1 MITDHDYLLFQSCGD
16 IRFLLS
22 YPYII
27 MSNFFTKL
35 ASSVGIVTLV
45 AASAS
50 ASLVSAA
57 SGFLP
62 YAELLADNGVINS
75 NTEAG
80 YRLSSNI
87 TRAELAKVVA
97 NLGGMDALTCVDTY
111 GDVPASHSL
120 CGYVEAL
127 ADAGIVST
135 ASTTFRPDANV
146 TRAEMVKM
154 ILGAL
159 GELPSDAD
167 AGYMDLSALGD
178 LAGYVNRANELGC
191 AADNDYFRPNASAS
205 RGEAFKIAACAAG
218 LELPVDPVDPVPPS
232 GTGVVSTGT
241 VMGALTASLEGT
253 AMAQYVPKNASSVK
267 VGSVKLMA
275 GSSDVTVRSLAVTR
289 SGLGNSADISANN
302 GIRAAQNGVVV
313 SSSSDFYNATSQ
325 VGTVYFYPAL
335 VVKAG
340 ASQVVDILVNLSGAE
355 NSQHQFTLTAVNA
368 DNTTVTGAP
377 VTLGLLNTTSYVT
390 ASITV
395 GGSVN
400 YTATP
405 GKTQQAI
412 AKVDLTAGSRDV
424 TVNGFT
430 LTRSGSNDLTK
441 KFANV
446 KVYKNGV
453 AVGTATV
460 TADKLSVSGLANAL
474 AAGNFQSFEIK
485 ADILVDGSA
494 STNTLGFKIDSS
506 SDVSA
511 TEVATGYSTTTTGF
525 ASFNE
530 LVTFSNVDVTY
541 TKQSSANVTVAP
553 GASNVTLFDAK
564 VTSTVGL
571 NVRQLIINTIPT
583 TGSGVLAFAN
593 DQLSVKVNGSEVATI
608 TSSDNWAL
616 PITKTVSIPVDTAT
630 AARIT
635 IVGSSVKNTVV
646 GSQNYTFQVKLS
658 DVRDAANNAVSLLTD
673 TVTGDKTTIQ
683 APTLTLKNATVNTGN
698 SNDKISSATNQEAG
712 RFALRA
718 EGDEVRVTKLVVN
731 NIGSALLSNVV
742 DASSVELRNVATDA
756 KLQGTVTISG
766 NTITVD
772 GMFNN
777 IAKDEDQNIKVVF
790 TTVKTLDSIYG
801 SGIQLR
807 VVSPTDITA
816 TTVNGGATVG
826 LPAFTATMKAYTIS
840 VVPPSIKVDSV
851 KLLAS
856 TKAIAKITITNG
868 DSNTGITL
876 SGITLEFKYRYTA
889 NGTAPTINTPLC
901 IREVGG
907 SNGTNACTNSG
918 YSNAVTAV
926 NAGVTGTFYFAN
938 LSTIPVP
945 LTKNSSTSFEV
956 YMDTVPGW
964 ATGDQ
969 VTISASNV
977 SYVVN
982 GVAVSRSYDV
992 GTEANASATSMP

>member
-1 MITDHDYLLFQSCGD
+1 
-16 IRFLLS
+16 
-22 YPYII
+22 

-45 AASAS
+45 ATSTS
-50 ASLVSAA
+50 ASLVAAA
-57 SGFLP
+57 SEFLP
-62 YAELLADNGVINS
+62 YAELLADNGVIS
-75 NTEAG
+75 TQSTEAG

-87 TRAELAKVVA
+87 TRAEIAKVVA
-97 NLGGMDALTCVDTY
+97 NLGGIDSVACT
-111 GDVPASHSL
+111 GDVYSDVGTGLGDL
-120 CGYVEAL
+120 CGYIEAL
-127 ADAGIVST
+127 ADAGVVST
-135 ASTTFRPDANV
+135 ASATFRPNANV

-159 GELPSDAD
+159 GETASSTD
-167 AGYMDLSALGD
+167 AGYMDLNGLGD

-191 AADNDYFRPNASAS
+191 VADGSYFRPNANST
-205 RGEAFKIAACAAG
+205 RGEAFKVAATCAG
-218 LELPVDPVDPVPPS
+218 LEVDNGGSTGGNTGS
-232 GTGVVSTGT
+232 GSTGGSTGTTSTGT
-241 VMGALTASLEGT
+241 VMGALTVALDGQ

-267 VGSVKLMA
+267 VGSVKLTA
-275 GSSDVTVRSLAVTR
+275 GASDVTVRSLVVTR
-289 SGLGNSADISANN
+289 SGLGNANDIASNN

-313 SSSSDFYNATSQ
+313 SSSSDFYNSTSQ
-325 VGTVYFYPAL
+325 NGTVYFYPAL
-335 VVKAG
+335 TVKAG
-340 ASQVVDILVNLSGAE
+340 ASQTVDILVNLSGAE
-355 NSQHQFTLTAVNA
+355 NSQHQFALTAVNA

-390 ASITV
+390 TSVTV
-395 GGSVN
+395 AGTYN

-405 GKTQQAI
+405 GKTQQTI

-460 TADKLSVSGLANAL
+460 TADKLSVTGLSTAL
-474 AAGNFQSFEIK
+474 AAGNFQAFEIK
-485 ADILVDGSA
+485 ADVLVDGSA
-494 STNTLGFKIDSS
+494 STNTLGFKIESS

-511 TEVATGYSTTTTGF
+511 TEVATGYATTTTGY
-525 ASFNE
+525 ASFAE
-530 LVTFSNVDVTY
+530 VVTFSNVDVTY
-541 TKQSSANVTVAP
+541 TKQSSVNQTVAP
-553 GASNVTLFDAK
+553 GASNVTLFDGK
-564 VTSTVGL
+564 VTSTVPL
-571 NVRQLIINTIPT
+571 NVRQLVITPSGT
-583 TGSGVLAFAN
+583 SSGVYAFAN

-608 TSSDNWAL
+608 TSADFTGATYA
-616 PITKTVSIPVDTAT
+616 ITKTVSIPVDTAT
-630 AARIT
+630 SGRIT
-635 IVGSSVKNTVV
+635 IVGSSIKNTVA
-646 GSQNYTFQVKLS
+646 GSQNYTFQVKLA

-698 SNDKISSATNQEAG
+698 SNDKISSTTNQEVG

-718 EGDEVRVTKLVVN
+718 EGDAVRVTKIVIN
-731 NIGSALLSNVV
+731 NIGSALLSDVV
-742 DASSVELRNVATDA
+742 DASSIELRNVATDA
-756 KLQGTVTISG
+756 KLQGTVTLSG
-766 NTITVD
+766 NTVTVD
-772 GMFNN
+772 SMTND

-801 SGIQLR
+801 SGVQLQII
-807 VVSPTDITA
+807 SPTNITV
-816 TTVNGGATVG
+816 TTVNGGATVA
-826 LPAFTATMKAYTIS
+826 LPPFTSTMKAYTIS

-889 NGTAPTINTPLC
+889 NGTAPTINSLLC

-907 SNGTNACTNSG
+907 SSNGTNACTNSG

-956 YMDTVPGW
+956 YMHTVPGW

-982 GVAVSRSYDV
+982 GVAVNRSYDV
-992 GTEANASATSMP
+992 GTEVNASATSAP